1 MPDVG
6 NQSLNR
12 LGSQRVS
19 SDIPGRPPVTNIPPL
34 LGQPTRKHPGPSG
47 VEMLNSQWPPKD
59 FRSSASRGSMSFPNP
74 TGSPMR
80 YPTLMPTPDP
90 ELRWAQASL
99 ASHVE
104 TRGVAK
110 TKGGKS
116 EDLPAAYVKKH
127 PPRGSS
133 HDEFDGP
140 HQFLDRPP
148 TETTNTIE
156 HDLPR
161 VETHLLVHE
170 QDIVLGKVN
179 DRLSQCAFDFVAK
192 YQFPIPLEQDKRP
205 VQYPSDRE
213 WNEWVFLL
221 KRLATKRR
229 IPARVIYN
237 GQIKQLVTILENSLE
252 MRHAAKHQ
260 SRPLKDDRNVL
271 QLISAGL
278 QVAKILK
285 DAACMEY
292 MDSLYLDTEKLI
304 RNRKA
309 NFGSIV

>member
-1 MPDVG
+1 ME
-6 NQSLNR
+6 
-12 LGSQRVS
+12 
-19 SDIPGRPPVTNIPPL
+19 RPNP
-34 LGQPTRKHPGPSG
+34 
-47 VEMLNSQWPPKD
+47 QWPPTD
-59 FRSSASRGSMSFPNP
+59 FRSGGSMSMLNH
-74 TGSPMR
+74 TGSSIR
-80 YPTLMPTPDP
+80 YPTLMPTSDP
-90 ELRWAQASL
+90 EPYMFQAPL

-104 TRGVAK
+104 NGGVAK
-110 TKGGKS
+110 TTRGKS
-116 EDLPAAYVKKH
+116 ETLPAAFVQRR
-127 PPRGSS
+127 PPRGSA
-133 HDEFDGP
+133 HDEFNGP
-140 HQFLDRPP
+140 HQFLDRPC
-148 TETTNTIE
+148 TKTANTIE

-170 QDIVLGKVN
+170 QDIVQGKVN

-252 MRHAAKHQ
+252 MRHAAKQQ

-292 MDSLYLDTEKLI
+292 MDSLYLDTEMLI
-304 RNRKA
+304 RNRKMKS
-309 NFGSIV
+309 GSLV